1 MVDASADH
9 VGAALQQRRS
19 AVADWQPLAFF
30 SKKLEPAQMRYSAFD
45 RELFACVAGICHFCY
60 MLDGRPFTIYTDHKP
75 LTFALG
81 KVSEPWTAMQ
91 SRQLSYVAEFT
102 TDIQHIPGSENIV
115 ADTLSRPP
123 QAALPAAA
131 TGGPAVATVAASP
144 VSLDYARI
152 AANQRSCQE
161 TLKAAHS
168 SSLQLQH
175 VDMQGER
182 VICDTSTGQPRPLI
196 PMADRRGVFRA
207 IHELAHAGIRAT
219 RRLMAARVVWRG
231 MASDVAAWGR
241 DCQLCARGKASPQ
254 HTAPVQPIPVP
265 ERRFTHVHVDLVGPL
280 PASAEG
286 YLFTMVDRSSRWL
299 EAVPLKSMA
308 AEDCV
313 DVLISA
319 WVARFGV
326 PTIITADQGRQF
338 TSALWA
344 GLTKLLGIKH
354 VQTTAYHPQ
363 SNGMV
368 ERTHGQLKAA
378 LRARLAGSRW
388 PEHLPWV
395 LLGPAPKEDSGVS
408 AAERVCGAALALP
421 AEFLSAEEPPA
432 AEFLQKLQ
440 QVEIPATRP
449 LSYAEAAA
457 KPAAALLQASHVY
470 VRRGGTL
477 PPLTPLYVGP
487 YEVLERADKHF
498 RLAVG
503 GREET
508 VSIDRLK
515 PNLGVGPFSAALPA
529 APVLRSHGG
538 SVTASSGSCY

>member
-1 MVDASADH
+1 
-9 VGAALQQRRS
+9 
-19 AVADWQPLAFF
+19 
-30 SKKLEPAQMRYSAFD
+30 MRYSAFD
-45 RELFACVAGICHFCY
+45 RELFACVAGIRHFRY
-60 MLDGRPFTIYTDHKP
+60 MLEGRPFTIYTDHKP

-102 TDIQHIPGSENIV
+102 TDIRHIPGSENIV

-123 QAALPAAA
+123 PAALPAAA
-131 TGGPAVATVAASP
+131 TGGPAVAAVAASP
-144 VSLDYARI
+144 VNLDFARI
-152 AANQRSCQE
+152 AANQKSCQE

-175 VDMQGER
+175 MDMQGER
-182 VICDTSTGQPRPLI
+182 VLCDISTGQPRPLI
-196 PMADRRGVFRA
+196 PVADRRDVFRA
-207 IHELAHAGIRAT
+207 VHELAHAGIRAT

-231 MASDVAAWGR
+231 MASDVAAWCR

-280 PASAEG
+280 PASTEG
-286 YLFTMVDRSSRWL
+286 FKYLFTMVDRSSRWL

-326 PTIITADQGRQF
+326 PSIITSDQGRQF

-368 ERTHGQLKAA
+368 ERAHGQLKAA

-395 LLGPAPKEDSGVS
+395 LLGLRTAPKEDSGVS
-408 AAERVCGAALALP
+408 A
-421 AEFLSAEEPPA
+421 
-432 AEFLQKLQ
+432 
-440 QVEIPATRP
+440 
-449 LSYAEAAA
+449 
-457 KPAAALLQASHVY
+457 
-470 VRRGGTL
+470 
-477 PPLTPLYVGP
+477 
-487 YEVLERADKHF
+487 F
-498 RLAVG
+498 R
-503 GREET
+503 
-508 VSIDRLK
+508 
-515 PNLGVGPFSAALPA
+515 
-529 APVLRSHGG
+529 
-538 SVTASSGSCY
+538 